1 PLKQPLIRLLNIN
14 GNNELYK
21 VIPSNWRHVDEYLFD
36 SPLDSKFYICCLH
49 NWSGKMEYDGIFIY
63 QRILVWLKSNVSSH
77 WEVKED
83 LVSWRVL
90 PQYSQMEIYLPKGFL
105 KQFENIKI
113 KTLYNTNINH
123 SPFLLK
129 NGTFASTK

>member
-1 PLKQPLIRLLNIN
+1 MVNQLEQIKAELLELGFYFSGENIAEGRVPQNGDECGYYITVEISLDGFPLKQPLIRLLNIN

-83 LVSWRVL
+83 L
-90 PQYSQMEIYLPKGFL
+90 
-105 KQFENIKI
+105 
-113 KTLYNTNINH
+113 
-123 SPFLLK
+123 
-129 NGTFASTK
+129 